1 LQTLKAG
8 EKATSRARR
17 AVAALIAVG
26 LVLSATASA
35 VDQSAEQPAP
45 LKPLAQGDI
54 EVRVNYVGSLA
65 LYSSWLT
72 LRRVGS
78 ESSASY
84 RVEASFMAIPQPKN
98 LTRTKPW
105 PDIWKRLETDGF
117 FDLPGNRGAE
127 CKGEAVPLDSN
138 WVSVE
143 LQRGTVYRKYS
154 YYAPSSLK
162 CGDSGRFLSTL
173 TFLQE
178 AFNRE
183 LPVPYNMTRCTPDGK
198 CPDPNTRDAR

>member
-1 LQTLKAG
+1 MRAGGKAR
-8 EKATSRARR
+8 SRARR
-17 AVAALIAVG
+17 AVAVVFTTG
-26 LVLSATASA
+26 LFLSATARA
-35 VDQSAEQPAP
+35 DDQAAEEPGP
-45 LKPLAQGDI
+45 LKSLAQGNI
-54 EVRVNYVGSLA
+54 EVRINYVGSLA

-72 LRRVGS
+72 LRRIGTQ
-78 ESSASY
+78 SSATY
-84 RVEASFMAIPQPKN
+84 RVDASFMPIPKPKK
-98 LTRTKPW
+98 LTRTTPW
-105 PDIWKRLETDGF
+105 PDIWKRLEADGF

-143 LQRGTVYRKYS
+143 VQQGAAYRKYS

-178 AFNRE
+178 TFNRE

-198 CPDPNTRDAR
+198 CADPNTRDAR

>member
-1 LQTLKAG
+1 LQTLQAG
-8 EKATSRARR
+8 EKARSRARR

-26 LVLSATASA
+26 LFVLVLSATATA

-54 EVRVNYVGSLA
+54 EVRVNYLGGLA

-84 RVEASFMAIPQPKN
+84 RVEASFMPIPQPKN

-117 FDLPGNRGAE
+117 FDLPGNRGSE
-127 CKGEAVPLDSN
+127 CKDEAVPLDSN

-143 LQRGTVYRKYS
+143 VQRGAAYRKYS

-162 CGDSGRFLSTL
+162 CGDSTRFMATL
-173 TFLQE
+173 AYLQE
-178 AFNRE
+178 VFNRE
-183 LPVPYNMTRCTPDGK
+183 LPVPYNMTRCTPGGK
-198 CPDPNTRDAR
+198 CVDPKT